1 MTDKL
6 SKKERSAN
14 MSRIRST
21 NTRPEIIVRRAL
33 HQAGLRFRLHAK
45 ELPGRP
51 DVVFRPDRVCILVHG
66 CFWHGCTKCVDGLRV
81 VKSNSAYWSDKVAEN
96 KARDLRNRRALKEL
110 GWKVLEIW
118 ECETSQPR
126 RLGSLIAKIQKAR
139 ATRP

>member
-1 MTDKL
+1 
-6 SKKERSAN
+6 

-81 VKSNSAYWSDKVAEN
+81 VKSNSAYWSDKVAGN